1 MSEQNATVKVCD
13 MNEQKKSKVVQL
25 AQEAVS
31 RFNSSKEIAG
41 YLKTKLEEAYEGN
54 WHCIVG
60 RDFGS
65 KISQEE
71 GNFIFFYIG
80 DRAFQMYKFG

>member
-13 MNEQKKSKVVQL
+13 MNEQKKNKVVQL

-31 RFNSSKEIAG
+31 QFISSKEIAA
-41 YLKTKLEEAYEGN
+41 YLKTKLEEIYEGN